1 MFSNASNFV
10 QGVDKAFFIIFG
22 ISIFFLVTL
31 TSLMIYF
38 VIKYNRK
45 KGVKAVQVKDNM
57 WLEFTWTL
65 IPLILVLYMFYIG
78 WEGFLPMRQV
88 PKDAMPV
95 KAIGMMWKWSFEYPG
110 NKESDTLVLP
120 INKPVKLNLVSKDV
134 LHGLFIPAF
143 RIKEDVVPV
152 KKNYTWFIP
161 GEYGEYD
168 LYCSAFCGLS
178 HSYMMAIVRIVP
190 EPEFKKWLAALPVK
204 KAVDENSGLK
214 VLEKNGCVACHSVDG
229 SKLVGPT
236 FKGLYNSSRT
246 VMTDGAKRTV
256 KADDA
261 YLKSSITNPNADVVD
276 GYPQGVMKSYK
287 DLISEKDIQKVID
300 YMKSL
305 ESK

>member
-10 QGVDKAFFIIFG
+10 EGVDKAFFIIFG

-31 TSLMIYF
+31 TALMIYF

-95 KAIGMMWKWSFEYPG
+95 KAIGVMWKWSFEYPG

-120 INKPVKLNLVSKDV
+120 INKPVKLDLVSKDV

-229 SKLVGPT
+229 TKLVGPT

-256 KADDA
+256 KADEA
-261 YLKSSITNPNADVVD
+261 YLKSAITNPNADVVE

-287 DLISEKDIQKVID
+287 DLISEKDIQKIND
-300 YMKSL
+300 YLKSL

>member
-31 TSLMIYF
+31 TALMIYF

-95 KAIGMMWKWSFEYPG
+95 KAIGVMWKWSFEYPG

-120 INKPVKLNLVSKDV
+120 INKPVKLDLVSKDV

-229 SKLVGPT
+229 TKLVGPT

-256 KADDA
+256 KADEA
-261 YLKSSITNPNADVVD
+261 YLKSAITNPNADVVD

-287 DLISEKDIQKVID
+287 DLISEKDIQKIND
-300 YMKSL
+300 YLKSL